1 MDILKQY
8 LDHEDDVIGKRT
20 AGEKKYDLEVLRWM
34 RKGKDIRIAL
44 SKANAKY
51 PSEALQVTEL
61 TLPDV
66 LAHYEYLD
74 GHEAIVEKLTA
85 LKKRR

>member
-8 LDHEDDVIGKRT
+8 LNETKDVIGKRT
-20 AGEKKYDLEVLRWM
+20 AGEKKYDLEVLRWL

-44 SKANAKY
+44 SKANEKY
-51 PSEALQVTEL
+51 PSDAMQVTEL

-74 GHEAIVEKLTA
+74 GHEAIVAQLSA
-85 LKKRR
+85 LKKQR